1 MAKTPKAPVANDQPT
16 EATTETPAVETLL
29 APDGTAPSGEA
40 PASSEAGSDL
50 VGKATPSDQPGA
62 DKADAAAED
71 AAVQAKPEAE
81 AAEVAAAAEAAPPVD
96 VATLSVLERL
106 ITQLNTTGHRAG
118 LVDELTQL
126 YGLEIDQADGEDAAS
141 VRMMEIETDQAD
153 TLATALDNWG
163 NAARRKIA
171 EAMA

>member
-1 MAKTPKAPVANDQPT
+1 MAKTPKAAAANDQPT
-16 EATTETPAVETLL
+16 EATTKTPAVETAL
-29 APDGTAPSGEA
+29 APDGTAPSSEA

-50 VGKATPSDQPGA
+50 AGKATPSDQPGA

-71 AAVQAKPEAE
+71 AAAEAKAEAG
-81 AAEVAAAAEAAPPVD
+81 AAEVAPLVD

-118 LVDELTQL
+118 LIDELTQL

-171 EAMA
+171 ETLA